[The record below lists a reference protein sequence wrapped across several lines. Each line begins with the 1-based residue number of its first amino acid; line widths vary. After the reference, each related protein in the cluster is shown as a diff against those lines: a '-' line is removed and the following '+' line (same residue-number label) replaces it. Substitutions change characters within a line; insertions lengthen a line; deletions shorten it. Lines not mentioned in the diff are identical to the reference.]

1 MTPVDWM
8 TEACQVMLLHVE
20 IIGGSDVYEVGRCW
34 NSQKMTENSWDYK
47 ISIENIWYH
56 KM

>member
-8 TEACQVMLLHVE
+8 TEACQVIFLHVE

-47 ISIENIWYH
+47 ISIENISYH